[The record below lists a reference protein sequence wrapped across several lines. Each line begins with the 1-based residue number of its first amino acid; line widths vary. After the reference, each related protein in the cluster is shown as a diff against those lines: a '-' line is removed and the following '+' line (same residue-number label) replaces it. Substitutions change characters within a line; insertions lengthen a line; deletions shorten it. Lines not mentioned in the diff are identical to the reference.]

1 MSGAP
6 VSQRLPVLALLGA
19 SLIWGLTW
27 LPLKLFEASGLG
39 GAALL
44 LVAHG
49 AVALVALPLL
59 ARQRRVLLPEWR
71 TLAGVFCLGG
81 FATIAFSTSLMYG
94 DVVRAMS
101 LFYTMPLWAIL
112 GGLLFLGER
121 LTRRRALA
129 ALCAIAGAWLILGG
143 TRILERPPGWIDL
156 LAAASGFAYAM
167 NNVVFRATPALAVTP
182 KILMMYLG
190 VAVFCALLL
199 LAGVQHW
206 PVGAAAGVTA
216 GAGLRLRR
224 LLAARRQHRHA
235 MGRDTHGGRTRGD
248 DRGAGTA
255 DRRGLGAVARGRLAV
270 DGRMLWRGAADQRRA
285 AGSARL
291 MTIGLALWSGMT
303 ALSGLAKNGM
313 HLAVAR
319 IGVCV
324 GEATCSPC
332 AYSLLSD
339 YFPREKRATMLAIYA
354 SGGTLG
360 AGLALGLGGA
370 IVGTWNQA
378 FPGGGPLGLVGWQAA
393 FMAVGLPGAHPGVL
407 GRNEGTTGRPGKV
420 LGDAQNVELHS
431 RANFVR
437 MAAEGKL

>member
-1 MSGAP
+1 MSGAA

-49 AVALVALPLL
+49 TVALVALPLL
-59 ARQRRVLLPEWR
+59 ARQHRVLLPEWR

-143 TRILERPPGWIDL
+143 TRILEHPPGWIDL

-206 PVGAAAGVTA
+206 PAEPPPASLLALACVFGACWLLAGNIGTQWGVTHMEAGRAAMIVVLELLIAVVSALWLEGGSLSVGECCGAA
-216 GAGLRLRR
+216 
-224 LLAARRQHRHA
+224 LLISAA
-235 MGRDTHGGRTRGD
+235 
-248 DRGAGTA
+248 
-255 DRRGLGAVARGRLAV
+255 LLEARG
-270 DGRMLWRGAADQRRA
+270 
-285 AGSARL
+285 
-291 MTIGLALWSGMT
+291 
-303 ALSGLAKNGM
+303 
-313 HLAVAR
+313 
-319 IGVCV
+319 
-324 GEATCSPC
+324 
-332 AYSLLSD
+332 
-339 YFPREKRATMLAIYA
+339 
-354 SGGTLG
+354 
-360 AGLALGLGGA
+360 
-370 IVGTWNQA
+370 
-378 FPGGGPLGLVGWQAA
+378 
-393 FMAVGLPGAHPGVL
+393 
-407 GRNEGTTGRPGKV
+407 
-420 LGDAQNVELHS
+420 
-431 RANFVR
+431 
-437 MAAEGKL
+437 